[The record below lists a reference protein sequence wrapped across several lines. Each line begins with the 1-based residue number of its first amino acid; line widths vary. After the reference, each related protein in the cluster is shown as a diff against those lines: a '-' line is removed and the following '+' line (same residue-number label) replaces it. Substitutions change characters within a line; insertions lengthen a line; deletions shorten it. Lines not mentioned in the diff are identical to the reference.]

1 MATKIQADFGQC
13 NAWTRRF
20 EEVAGG
26 TGEVKTEGNLYTG
39 VDLGTAFV
47 VLTVLNEAGEP
58 VAGGYRF
65 ATVVKDGLV
74 VDFLG
79 AIRIVSELKAEVEHR
94 LGRKLHY
101 AATAIPPGT
110 SLRDSGSIRHVVEG
124 AGFEVTGLF
133 DEPTAAN
140 AVLGIRNGAV
150 VDVGGGTTG
159 IAIMKDGQVV
169 YTADEPTGGTHF
181 SLVVAGAMGISVEEA
196 ELRKRNPENH
206 GELLP
211 VLKPVVQKVASI
223 INQHI
228 AGHTVDA
235 LYLVGGTC
243 CLAGMEHIIT
253 TETGIQAYKP
263 ENPMFVTPLG
273 IARCCARGS
282 QQ

>member
-1 MATKIQADFGQC
+1 MADFKHC
-13 NAWTRRF
+13 DEMTRHF
-20 EEVAGG
+20 EQVAAGNG
-26 TGEVKTEGNLYTG
+26 VIGNTSGNLYAG

-47 VLTVLNEAGEP
+47 VLTVLNEEGIP

-74 VDFLG
+74 VDYMG
-79 AIRIVSELKAEVEHR
+79 AIQIVKELKAEAEKA
-94 LGRKLHY
+94 LGRELKY

-110 SLRDSGSIRHVVEG
+110 SARDSGSIKHVVEG

-140 AVLGIRNGAV
+140 AVLGIQNGAV

-159 IAIMKDGQVV
+159 IAILKDGQVI

-181 SLVVAGAMGISVEEA
+181 SLVLSGAMGVSFEQA
-196 ELRKRNPENH
+196 EVIKRDNSRH
-206 GELLP
+206 RELLP

-223 INQHI
+223 INQHVV
-228 AGHTVDA
+228 GYDVDA
-235 LYLVGGTC
+235 IYLVGGTC
-243 CLAGMEHIIT
+243 CLTGMEQIIT
-253 TETGIQAYKP
+253 KETGIPAFKP

-273 IARCCARGS
+273 IARCCGAPS
-282 QQ
+282 